1 MRVKRHWFC
10 PIFIVG
16 LLIICPIFLH
26 AQADTIDITQ
36 DTSEIAG
43 FDFPVHYYGEDSTVF
58 DLENELIY
66 LYGVGSYV
74 SYNGMEL
81 KAARIQFSFNTKLV
95 FASGQKDSTQQ
106 WVGKPIFKD
115 AENEF
120 ATDSLLY
127 NFDTKKGISYGA
139 RTQEGEAYLIAG
151 ASKRQADESISVRNG
166 MLTTCDKENPH
177 YHFKLTKAVVI
188 PNDKVVTGPF
198 YMKVGKVPT
207 PLALPFGFFPN
218 KKESTS
224 GILLP
229 GYGNGGERGFFIQN
243 LGYYLPLPPHLD
255 TRILFDLY
263 TRGSW
268 SIRNITNYKKRYKYS
283 GSFNISRTV
292 NKLGLVELPSY
303 FVQKTFNVRWTHQQ
317 DVKARPDQQFSANV
331 NLGSSQNFRNNLN
344 ASQQDYLAGTFN
356 SSVQWTKSF
365 PGKPFNLAVSAN
377 HTQNTQTQIMQL
389 TLPSVALNVQRINAL
404 KKIFPKAPI
413 GISGNIN
420 AESLYS
426 GPESAFTARNA
437 GNLLRGAS
445 HGLRYNANASTS
457 WKLGAIATINPSASY
472 SLFQSFRT
480 VEALPD
486 PETQIAQ
493 LDTIPKIS
501 LGQNWNASLSLN
513 SRVYGTWVMK
523 NPKKLKAIRHVILPN
538 MGVSYV
544 PNQSYI
550 RNGPYGA
557 DVTFISYSPFHA
569 ARYAPSTT
577 KEAANINFGINQN
590 IEAKVRNEEGG
601 KISYK
606 KVKLLEGFRT
616 STAYN
621 TLADSL
627 NWSNLQVSAFTTIG
641 QNITLNY
648 NSTHSFYD
656 RDSLGK
662 EVNQMLWKTQK
673 RLTRM
678 EGGNLAI
685 GLNFRGKGKSGNQDT
700 GNVLQNNP
708 QNVSLANNGQ
718 NIDYSIPWNLRVNY
732 NLRLTKTWDAQQQK
746 DTLGFVQGV
755 TFVGDV
761 TLFKKW
767 AISVNSGYDFKM
779 KEFTPSIV
787 GLHWDLHCWEFSF
800 NMVPFGERKSY
811 FAQLNVKASIL
822 EDLKIQRRG
831 SLGTEQNYWD

>member
-1 MRVKRHWFC
+1 MEAKGQNDSIAI
-10 PIFIVG
+10 PK
-16 LLIICPIFLH
+16 
-26 AQADTIDITQ
+26 DTN
-36 DTSEIAG
+36 EIAG
-43 FDFPVHYYGEDSTVF
+43 FEEPIHYYGEDSTVV
-58 DLENELIY
+58 DLEHETIY
-66 LYGVGSYV
+66 LYGDGSFV
-74 SYNGMEL
+74 SFNGMEL
-81 KAARIQFSFNTKLV
+81 KAAKIQFSFETKLV
-95 FASGQKDSTQQ
+95 FASGIQDSTGK
-106 WVGKPIFKD
+106 WIGKPLFKD
-115 AENEF
+115 EQNEF
-120 ATDSLLY
+120 LTDSLLY
-127 NFDTKKGISYGA
+127 NFDSKKGISYGA

-151 ASKRQADESISVRNG
+151 ASKRQSDESISIKNG

-255 TRILFDLY
+255 TRLLFDFY

-268 SIRNITNYKKRYKYS
+268 SVRNITNYKKRYKYS

-303 FVQKTFNVRWTHQQ
+303 FVQKTFNIRWTHQQ
-317 DVKARPDQQFSANV
+317 DAKARPDQQFSANV

-344 ASQQDYLAGTFN
+344 ASQQDYLSGTFN

-365 PGKPFNLAVSAN
+365 PGKPFNLAISAN
-377 HTQNTQTQIMQL
+377 HTQNTQTKKMQL
-389 TLPSVALNVQRINAL
+389 TLPSLAFNVQRINMM

-413 GISGNIN
+413 GVSGNVN

-426 GPESAFTARNA
+426 GDESEFAARNL
-437 GNLLRGAS
+437 GNLFRKAS
-445 HGLRYNANASTS
+445 HGIKYSANASTS
-457 WKLGAIATINPSASY
+457 WKLGAIATINPTASY
-472 SLFQSFRT
+472 SLFQSFKT
-480 VEALPD
+480 VEPV
-486 PETQIAQ
+486 PNSETQIAQ

-501 LGQNWNASLSLN
+501 LGQNWNTSITLN
-513 SRVYGTWVMK
+513 SRIYGTWVMK
-523 NPKKLKAIRHVILPN
+523 NPKKIKAIRHVILPN
-538 MGVSYV
+538 LGVSYT
-544 PNQSYI
+544 PNQSYL
-550 RNGPYGA
+550 RNGPYAA
-557 DVTFISYSPFHA
+557 DGTFISYSPFQA
-569 ARYAPSTT
+569 ARYAPQTT
-577 KEAANINFGINQN
+577 QQAANINIGVNQN
-590 IEAKVRNEEGG
+590 VEAKIRKIEGG
-601 KISYK
+601 KMTYK
-606 KVKLLEGFRT
+606 KVKLLESFRT

-627 NWSNLQVSAFTTIG
+627 NWSNLQISAFTTIG

-656 RDSLGK
+656 RDSTGK
-662 EVNQMLWKTQK
+662 EINQFLWGSRN

-678 EGGNLAI
+678 EGGNLAV
-685 GLNFRGKGKSGNQDT
+685 GLSFKGKGKSGNQDT
-700 GNVLQNNP
+700 GNVLQTNR
-708 QNVSLANNGQ
+708 QNVSLATNGQ
-718 NIDYSIPWNLRVNY
+718 NIDYSIPWNLRMNY
-732 NLRLTKTWDAQQQK
+732 NLRLNKTWNSLQQR
-746 DTLGFVQGV
+746 DTIDFVQGV
-755 TFVGDV
+755 TLVGDI
-761 TLFKKW
+761 TILKKW
-767 AISVNSGYDFKM
+767 AISVNTGYDFKM
-779 KEFTPSIV
+779 QEFTPSIF

-822 EDLKIQRRG
+822 EDLKLQKRG
-831 SLGTEQNYWD
+831 SLGQDRNYWD